1 MVSDEEI
8 FQSYHDLFMQI
19 RDVVIKHK
27 KAAGF
32 HGSARILESL
42 NKQADL
48 SQRQLADEASIK
60 PGSLTVAIE
69 KLERQGLVTR
79 KRDPHDKR
87 IIRVAI
93 TQAGR
98 EQWAEVQADRE
109 RFGQQLLSPLTPS
122 KREQTYQIAIKLR
135 QALIDHYGET
145 NARKEFFDD

>member
-1 MVSDEEI
+1 MG
-8 FQSYHDLFMQI
+8 
-19 RDVVIKHK
+19 R
-27 KAAGF
+27 
-32 HGSARILESL
+32 HGSLSRLI
-42 NKQADL
+42 NKRTCHNAT
-48 SQRQLADEASIK
+48 SIK

-98 EQWAEVQADRE
+98 EQWAKVQADRE

-122 KREQTYQIAIKLR
+122 EREQTYQIAIKLR

>member
-69 KLERQGLVTR
+69 KLER
-79 KRDPHDKR
+79 
-87 IIRVAI
+87 
-93 TQAGR
+93 
-98 EQWAEVQADRE
+98 
-109 RFGQQLLSPLTPS
+109 
-122 KREQTYQIAIKLR
+122 
-135 QALIDHYGET
+135 
-145 NARKEFFDD
+145 

>member
-69 KLERQGLVTR
+69 KLERQGLSPESVIPTTSGLSGWRLR
-79 KRDPHDKR
+79 KR
-87 IIRVAI
+87 
-93 TQAGR
+93 G
-98 EQWAEVQADRE
+98 ESNGL
-109 RFGQQLLSPLTPS
+109 RFRRTGSGLVNS
-122 KREQTYQIAIKLR
+122 Y
-135 QALIDHYGET
+135 
-145 NARKEFFDD
+145 

>member
-69 KLERQGLVTR
+69 KIGAPGFWSPESVIPTTSGLSGWRLR
-79 KRDPHDKR
+79 KRGESNGLRFRRTGSGWSTVTKSAY
-87 IIRVAI
+87 AI
-93 TQAGR
+93 GT
-98 EQWAEVQADRE
+98 
-109 RFGQQLLSPLTPS
+109 
-122 KREQTYQIAIKLR
+122 
-135 QALIDHYGET
+135 
-145 NARKEFFDD
+145 

>member
-79 KRDPHDKR
+79 KRDPTTSGLSGWRLRKR
-87 IIRVAI
+87 
-93 TQAGR
+93 G
-98 EQWAEVQADRE
+98 ESNGL
-109 RFGQQLLSPLTPS
+109 RFRRTGSGLVNS
-122 KREQTYQIAIKLR
+122 Y
-135 QALIDHYGET
+135 
-145 NARKEFFDD
+145 